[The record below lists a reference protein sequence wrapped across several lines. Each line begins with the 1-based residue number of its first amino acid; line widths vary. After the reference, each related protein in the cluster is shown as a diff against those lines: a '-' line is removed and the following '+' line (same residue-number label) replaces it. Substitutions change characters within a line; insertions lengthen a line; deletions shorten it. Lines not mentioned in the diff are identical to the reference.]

1 MKRDQYFPHEVN
13 LRQTSEFMHLIEKE
27 GMAGYGIYWGLIEYL
42 RSQDNYT
49 GDFRVLKPLAVQLR
63 TTPNKILKVL
73 KDYNLFEVSDFT
85 FRSRKLSETMKPLE
99 QKRQQIN
106 QRSTGGSAEGMG
118 EGRPRVDQKT
128 AHNSLKTST
137 TSDTVKKSKVKKSKE
152 YTSSAEETASSSTPS
167 LSIRLPWET
176 YVDELDKEQQ
186 WKEIMA
192 MRSGLKKEFFSLYP
206 RIVECFKN
214 HVRALGKERSI
225 LSSSD
230 AKHYFCFFLN
240 PGSTTF
246 QRLMAQLKQPS
257 DKDSPYRF
265 EERDPTTGQR
275 SYCGVP
281 IPDGAPPRPNAQ
293 AVWNNETKQWKF

>member
-1 MKRDQYFPHEVN
+1 MKKDQYFPHEAN

-42 RSQDNYT
+42 RSQDNYI
-49 GDFRVLKPLAVQLR
+49 GDLRVLKSLSAQMRTSITRLLR
-63 TTPNKILKVL
+63 ILKN
-73 KDYNLFEVSDFT
+73 YGLFELTDYT
-85 FRSRKLSETMKPLE
+85 FQSSRLITLMKPLE
-99 QKRQQIN
+99 SKRKLMDKRSSNDDETIN
-106 QRSTGGSAEGMG
+106 LRN
-118 EGRPRVDQKT
+118 RR
-128 AHNSLKTST
+128 NSLETNT
-137 TSDTVKKSKVKKSKE
+137 TSVTVKKSKEKKSKE
-152 YTSSAEETASSSTPS
+152 NTSSTEEVAAVVAAP
-167 LSIRLPWET
+167 LSCKLPWEE

-192 MRSGLKKEFFSLYP
+192 MRSGLKMEFFSLYP

-230 AKHYFCFFLN
+230 AKQYFCFFLA
-240 PGSTTF
+240 PGSNTF

-281 IPDGAPPRPNAQ
+281 IPPDAPPRPNAQ
-293 AVWNNETKQWKF
+293 AVWNEETHQWKF

>member
-1 MKRDQYFPHEVN
+1 MKKDQYFPHEAN

-27 GMAGYGIYWGLIEYL
+27 GMAGYGIYWGIIEYL
-42 RSQDNYT
+42 RSQDNYI
-49 GDFRVLKPLAVQLR
+49 GDLRVLKSLSAQMRTSITRLLR
-63 TTPNKILKVL
+63 ILKN
-73 KDYNLFEVSDFT
+73 YGLFELTDYT
-85 FRSRKLSETMKPLE
+85 FQSSKLITLMKPLE
-99 QKRQQIN
+99 SKRKLMDKRSSNDDATIN
-106 QRSTGGSAEGMG
+106 LRN
-118 EGRPRVDQKT
+118 RR
-128 AHNSLKTST
+128 NSLKTNT
-137 TSDTVKKSKVKKSKE
+137 TSVTVKKSKEKKSKE
-152 YTSSAEETASSSTPS
+152 NTSSAEEVAAVVAAP
-167 LSIRLPWET
+167 LSCKLPWEE

-192 MRSGLKKEFFSLYP
+192 MRTGLKMEFFSLYP

-230 AKHYFCFFLN
+230 AKQYFCFFLA
-240 PGSTTF
+240 PGSNTF

-265 EERDPTTGQR
+265 EERDPITGQR

-281 IPDGAPPRPNAQ
+281 IPPDATPRPNAQ
-293 AVWNNETKQWKF
+293 AVWNSETKQWNF

>member
-1 MKRDQYFPHEVN
+1 MKKDQYFPHEAN

-27 GMAGYGIYWGLIEYL
+27 GMAGYGIYWGIIEYL
-42 RSQDNYT
+42 RSQDNYI
-49 GDFRVLKPLAVQLR
+49 GDLRVLKSLSAQMRTSITRLLR
-63 TTPNKILKVL
+63 ILKN
-73 KDYNLFEVSDFT
+73 YGLFELTDYT
-85 FRSRKLSETMKPLE
+85 FQSSRLITLMKPLE
-99 QKRQQIN
+99 SKRKLMDKRSSNDDETIN
-106 QRSTGGSAEGMG
+106 LRN
-118 EGRPRVDQKT
+118 RR
-128 AHNSLKTST
+128 NSLETNT
-137 TSDTVKKSKVKKSKE
+137 TSVTVKKSKEKKSKE
-152 YTSSAEETASSSTPS
+152 NTSSAEEVAAVVAAP
-167 LSIRLPWET
+167 LSCKLPWEE

-192 MRSGLKKEFFSLYP
+192 MRTGLKMEFFSLYP

-230 AKHYFCFFLN
+230 AKQYFCFFLA
-240 PGSTTF
+240 PGSNTF

-257 DKDSPYRF
+257 DKNSPYRF

-281 IPDGAPPRPNAQ
+281 IPPDAPPRPNAQ
-293 AVWNNETKQWKF
+293 AVWNEETHQWNF

>member
-1 MKRDQYFPHEVN
+1 MKKDQYFPHEAN

-42 RSQDNYT
+42 RSQDNYI
-49 GDFRVLKPLAVQLR
+49 GDLRVLKSLSAQMRTSITRLLR
-63 TTPNKILKVL
+63 ILKN
-73 KDYNLFEVSDFT
+73 YGLFELTDYT
-85 FRSRKLSETMKPLE
+85 FQSSRLITLMKPLE
-99 QKRQQIN
+99 NKRKLMDKRSLNDDATIN
-106 QRSTGGSAEGMG
+106 LRN
-118 EGRPRVDQKT
+118 RR
-128 AHNSLKTST
+128 NSLETNT
-137 TSDTVKKSKVKKSKE
+137 TSVTVKKSKEKKSKE
-152 YTSSAEETASSSTPS
+152 NTSSAEEVAAVVAAP
-167 LSIRLPWET
+167 LSYKLPWEE
-176 YVDELDKEQQ
+176 YVDELNKEQQ

-192 MRSGLKKEFFSLYP
+192 MRTGLKMEFFSLYP

-230 AKHYFCFFLN
+230 AKQYFCFFLA
-240 PGSTTF
+240 PGSNTY

-281 IPDGAPPRPNAQ
+281 IPPDAPPRPNAQ
-293 AVWNNETKQWKF
+293 AVWNEETHQWNF

>member
-1 MKRDQYFPHEVN
+1 MKKDQYFPHEAN

-27 GMAGYGIYWGLIEYL
+27 GMAGYGIYWGIIEYL
-42 RSQDNYT
+42 RSQDNYI
-49 GDFRVLKPLAVQLR
+49 GDLRVLKSLSAQMRTSITRLLR
-63 TTPNKILKVL
+63 ILKN
-73 KDYNLFEVSDFT
+73 YGLFELTDYT
-85 FRSRKLSETMKPLE
+85 FQSSRLITLMKPLE
-99 QKRQQIN
+99 SKRKLMDKRSSNDDETIN
-106 QRSTGGSAEGMG
+106 LRN
-118 EGRPRVDQKT
+118 RR
-128 AHNSLKTST
+128 NSLETNT
-137 TSDTVKKSKVKKSKE
+137 TSVTVKKSKEKKSKE
-152 YTSSAEETASSSTPS
+152 NTSSAEEVAAVVAAP
-167 LSIRLPWET
+167 LSCKLPWEE

-192 MRSGLKKEFFSLYP
+192 MRTGLKMEFFSLYP

-230 AKHYFCFFLN
+230 AKQYFCFFLA
-240 PGSTTF
+240 PGSNTF

-281 IPDGAPPRPNAQ
+281 IPPDAPPRPNAQ
-293 AVWNNETKQWKF
+293 AVWNSETKQWNF

>member
-1 MKRDQYFPHEVN
+1 MKKDQYFPHEAN

-27 GMAGYGIYWGLIEYL
+27 GMAGYGIYWGIIEYL
-42 RSQDNYT
+42 RSQDNYI
-49 GDFRVLKPLAVQLR
+49 GDLRVLKSLSAQMRTSITRLLR
-63 TTPNKILKVL
+63 ILKN
-73 KDYNLFEVSDFT
+73 YGLFELTDYT
-85 FRSRKLSETMKPLE
+85 FQSSRLITLMKPLE
-99 QKRQQIN
+99 SKRKLMDKRSSNDDETIN
-106 QRSTGGSAEGMG
+106 LRN
-118 EGRPRVDQKT
+118 RR
-128 AHNSLKTST
+128 NSLETNT
-137 TSDTVKKSKVKKSKE
+137 TSVTVKKSKEKKSKE
-152 YTSSAEETASSSTPS
+152 NTSSAEEVAAVVAAP
-167 LSIRLPWET
+167 LSCKLPWEE

-192 MRSGLKKEFFSLYP
+192 MRTGLKMEFFSLYP

-230 AKHYFCFFLN
+230 AKQYFCFFLA
-240 PGSTTF
+240 PGSNTF

-265 EERDPTTGQR
+265 EERDPATGQR

-281 IPDGAPPRPNAQ
+281 IPPDAPPRPNAQ
-293 AVWNNETKQWKF
+293 AVWNEETHQWNF

>member
-1 MKRDQYFPHEVN
+1 MKKDQYFPHEAN

-42 RSQDNYT
+42 RSQDNYI
-49 GDFRVLKPLAVQLR
+49 GDLRVLKSLSSQMRTSITRLLR
-63 TTPNKILKVL
+63 ILKN
-73 KDYNLFEVSDFT
+73 YGLFELTDYT
-85 FRSRKLSETMKPLE
+85 FQSSRLITLMKPLE
-99 QKRQQIN
+99 SKRKLMDKRSSNDDATIN
-106 QRSTGGSAEGMG
+106 LRN
-118 EGRPRVDQKT
+118 RR
-128 AHNSLKTST
+128 NSLETNT
-137 TSDTVKKSKVKKSKE
+137 TSVTVKKSKEKKSKE
-152 YTSSAEETASSSTPS
+152 NTSSAEEVAAVVAAP
-167 LSIRLPWET
+167 LSCKLPWEE

-192 MRSGLKKEFFSLYP
+192 MRTGLKMEFFSLYP

-230 AKHYFCFFLN
+230 AKQYFCFFLA
-240 PGSTTF
+240 PGSNTF

-281 IPDGAPPRPNAQ
+281 IPPDAPPRPNAQ
-293 AVWNNETKQWKF
+293 AVWNSETKQWNF

>member
-1 MKRDQYFPHEVN
+1 MKKDQYFPHEAN

-42 RSQDNYT
+42 RSQDNYI
-49 GDFRVLKPLAVQLR
+49 GDLRVLKSLSAQMRTSITRLLR
-63 TTPNKILKVL
+63 ILKN
-73 KDYNLFEVSDFT
+73 YGLFELTDYT
-85 FRSRKLSETMKPLE
+85 FQSSRLITLMKPLE
-99 QKRQQIN
+99 SKRKLMDKRSSDDDETIN
-106 QRSTGGSAEGMG
+106 LRN
-118 EGRPRVDQKT
+118 RR
-128 AHNSLKTST
+128 NSLETNT
-137 TSDTVKKSKVKKSKE
+137 TSVTVKKSKEKKSKE
-152 YTSSAEETASSSTPS
+152 NTSSAEEVAAVVAAP
-167 LSIRLPWET
+167 LSHKLPWEE

-192 MRSGLKKEFFSLYP
+192 MRTGLKMEFFSLYP

-230 AKHYFCFFLN
+230 AKQYFCFFLA
-240 PGSTTF
+240 PGSNTF

-265 EERDPTTGQR
+265 EERDPATGQR

-281 IPDGAPPRPNAQ
+281 IPPDAPPRPNAQ
-293 AVWNNETKQWKF
+293 AVWNSETKQWNF

>member
-1 MKRDQYFPHEVN
+1 MKKDQYFPHEAN

-42 RSQDNYT
+42 RSQDNYI
-49 GDFRVLKPLAVQLR
+49 GDLRVLKSLSAQMRTSITRLLR
-63 TTPNKILKVL
+63 ILKN
-73 KDYNLFEVSDFT
+73 YGLFELTDYT
-85 FRSRKLSETMKPLE
+85 FQSSRLITLMKPLE
-99 QKRQQIN
+99 SKRKLMDKRSSNDDETIN
-106 QRSTGGSAEGMG
+106 LRN
-118 EGRPRVDQKT
+118 RR
-128 AHNSLKTST
+128 NSLETNT
-137 TSDTVKKSKVKKSKE
+137 TSVTVKKSKEKKSKE
-152 YTSSAEETASSSTPS
+152 NTSSAEEVAAVVAAP
-167 LSIRLPWET
+167 LSCKLPWEE

-192 MRSGLKKEFFSLYP
+192 MRTGLKMEFFSLYP

-230 AKHYFCFFLN
+230 AKQYFCFFLA
-240 PGSTTF
+240 PGSNTY

-281 IPDGAPPRPNAQ
+281 IPPDAPPRPNAQ
-293 AVWNNETKQWKF
+293 AVWNEETHQWNF

>member
-1 MKRDQYFPHEVN
+1 MKKDQYFPHEAN

-27 GMAGYGIYWGLIEYL
+27 GMAGYGIYWGIIEYL
-42 RSQDNYT
+42 RSQDNYI
-49 GDFRVLKPLAVQLR
+49 GDLRVLKSLSAQMRTSITRLLR
-63 TTPNKILKVL
+63 ILKN
-73 KDYNLFEVSDFT
+73 YGLFELTDYT
-85 FRSRKLSETMKPLE
+85 FQSSRLITLMKPLE
-99 QKRQQIN
+99 SKRKLMDKRSSDDDETIN
-106 QRSTGGSAEGMG
+106 LRN
-118 EGRPRVDQKT
+118 RR
-128 AHNSLKTST
+128 NSLETNT
-137 TSDTVKKSKVKKSKE
+137 TSVTVKKSKEKKSKE
-152 YTSSAEETASSSTPS
+152 NTSSAEEVAAVVAAP
-167 LSIRLPWET
+167 LSCKLPWEE

-192 MRSGLKKEFFSLYP
+192 MRTGLKMEFFSLYP

-230 AKHYFCFFLN
+230 AKQYFCFFLA
-240 PGSTTF
+240 PGSNTY

-265 EERDPTTGQR
+265 EERDPATGQR

-281 IPDGAPPRPNAQ
+281 IPPDAPPRPNAQ
-293 AVWNNETKQWKF
+293 AVWNEETHQWNF

>member
-1 MKRDQYFPHEVN
+1 MKKDQYFPHEAN

-27 GMAGYGIYWGLIEYL
+27 GMAGYGIYWGIIEYL
-42 RSQDNYT
+42 RSQDNYI
-49 GDFRVLKPLAVQLR
+49 GDLRVLKSLSAQMRTSITRLLR
-63 TTPNKILKVL
+63 ILKN
-73 KDYNLFEVSDFT
+73 YGLFELTDYT
-85 FRSRKLSETMKPLE
+85 FQSSRLITLMKPLE
-99 QKRQQIN
+99 SKRKLMDKRSSTDDETIN
-106 QRSTGGSAEGMG
+106 LRN
-118 EGRPRVDQKT
+118 RR
-128 AHNSLKTST
+128 NSLETNT
-137 TSDTVKKSKVKKSKE
+137 TSVTVKKSKEKKSKE
-152 YTSSAEETASSSTPS
+152 NTSSAEEVAAVVAAP
-167 LSIRLPWET
+167 LSCKLPWEE

-192 MRSGLKKEFFSLYP
+192 MRTGLKMEFFSLYP

-230 AKHYFCFFLN
+230 AKQYFCFFLA
-240 PGSTTF
+240 PGSNTF

-281 IPDGAPPRPNAQ
+281 IPPDAPPRPNAQ
-293 AVWNNETKQWKF
+293 AVWNSETKQWNF

>member
-1 MKRDQYFPHEVN
+1 MKKDQYFPHEAN

-27 GMAGYGIYWGLIEYL
+27 GMAGYGIYWGIIEYL
-42 RSQDNYT
+42 RSQDNYI
-49 GDFRVLKPLAVQLR
+49 GDLRVLKSLSAQMRTSITRLLR
-63 TTPNKILKVL
+63 ILKN
-73 KDYNLFEVSDFT
+73 YGLFELTDYT
-85 FRSRKLSETMKPLE
+85 FQSSRLITLMKPLE
-99 QKRQQIN
+99 SKRKLMDKRSSNDDETIN
-106 QRSTGGSAEGMG
+106 LRN
-118 EGRPRVDQKT
+118 RR
-128 AHNSLKTST
+128 NSLETNT
-137 TSDTVKKSKVKKSKE
+137 TSVTVKKSKEKKSKE
-152 YTSSAEETASSSTPS
+152 NTSSAEEVAAVVAAP
-167 LSIRLPWET
+167 LSCKLPWEE

-192 MRSGLKKEFFSLYP
+192 MRTGLKMEFFSLYP

-230 AKHYFCFFLN
+230 AKQYFCFFLA
-240 PGSTTF
+240 PGSNTF

-265 EERDPTTGQR
+265 EERDPATGQR

-281 IPDGAPPRPNAQ
+281 IPPDAPPRPNAQ
-293 AVWNNETKQWKF
+293 AVWNSETKQWNF

>member
-1 MKRDQYFPHEVN
+1 MKKDQYFPHEAN

-27 GMAGYGIYWGLIEYL
+27 GMAGYGIYWGIIEYL
-42 RSQDNYT
+42 RSQDNYI
-49 GDFRVLKPLAVQLR
+49 GDLRVLKSLSAQMRTSITRLLR
-63 TTPNKILKVL
+63 ILKN
-73 KDYNLFEVSDFT
+73 YGLFELTDYT
-85 FRSRKLSETMKPLE
+85 FQSSRMITLMKPLE
-99 QKRQQIN
+99 SKRKLMDKRSSNDDETIN
-106 QRSTGGSAEGMG
+106 LRN
-118 EGRPRVDQKT
+118 RR
-128 AHNSLKTST
+128 NSLETNT
-137 TSDTVKKSKVKKSKE
+137 TSVTVKKSKEKKSKE
-152 YTSSAEETASSSTPS
+152 NTSSAEEVAAVVAAP
-167 LSIRLPWET
+167 LSCKLPWEE

-192 MRSGLKKEFFSLYP
+192 MRTGLKMEFFSLYP

-230 AKHYFCFFLN
+230 AKQYFCFFLA
-240 PGSTTF
+240 PGSNTF

-281 IPDGAPPRPNAQ
+281 IPPDAPPRPNAQ
-293 AVWNNETKQWKF
+293 AVWNSETKQWNF

>member
-1 MKRDQYFPHEVN
+1 MKKDQYFPHEAN

-42 RSQDNYT
+42 RSQDNYI
-49 GDFRVLKPLAVQLR
+49 GDLRVLKSLSAQMRTSITRLLR
-63 TTPNKILKVL
+63 ILKN
-73 KDYNLFEVSDFT
+73 YGLFELTDYT
-85 FRSRKLSETMKPLE
+85 FQSSRLITLMKPLE
-99 QKRQQIN
+99 SKRKLMDKRSSNDDETIN
-106 QRSTGGSAEGMG
+106 LRN
-118 EGRPRVDQKT
+118 RR
-128 AHNSLKTST
+128 NSLETNT
-137 TSDTVKKSKVKKSKE
+137 TSVTVKKSKEKKSKE
-152 YTSSAEETASSSTPS
+152 NTSSAEEVAAVVAAP
-167 LSIRLPWET
+167 LSCKLPWEE

-192 MRSGLKKEFFSLYP
+192 MRTGLKMEFFSLYP

-230 AKHYFCFFLN
+230 AKQYFCFFLA
-240 PGSTTF
+240 PGSNTF

-265 EERDPTTGQR
+265 EERDPITGQR

-281 IPDGAPPRPNAQ
+281 IPPDAPPRPNAQ
-293 AVWNNETKQWKF
+293 AVWNSETKQWNF

>member
-1 MKRDQYFPHEVN
+1 MKKDQYFPHEAN

-27 GMAGYGIYWGLIEYL
+27 GMAGYGIYWGIIEYL
-42 RSQDNYT
+42 RSQDNYI
-49 GDFRVLKPLAVQLR
+49 GDLRVLKSLSAQMRTSITRLLR
-63 TTPNKILKVL
+63 ILKN
-73 KDYNLFEVSDFT
+73 YGLFELTDYT
-85 FRSRKLSETMKPLE
+85 FQSSRLITLMKPLE
-99 QKRQQIN
+99 SKRKLMDKRSSNDDETIN
-106 QRSTGGSAEGMG
+106 LRN
-118 EGRPRVDQKT
+118 RR
-128 AHNSLKTST
+128 NSLETNT
-137 TSDTVKKSKVKKSKE
+137 TSVTVKKSKEKKSKE
-152 YTSSAEETASSSTPS
+152 NTSSAEEVAAVVAAP
-167 LSIRLPWET
+167 LSCKLPWEE

-192 MRSGLKKEFFSLYP
+192 MRSGLKMEFFSLYP

-230 AKHYFCFFLN
+230 AKQYFCFFLA
-240 PGSTTF
+240 PGSNTY

-281 IPDGAPPRPNAQ
+281 IPPDAPPRPNAQ
-293 AVWNNETKQWKF
+293 AVWNSETKQWNF

>member
-1 MKRDQYFPHEVN
+1 MKKDQYFPHEAN

-42 RSQDNYT
+42 RSQDNYI
-49 GDFRVLKPLAVQLR
+49 GDLRVLKSLSAQMRTSITRLLR
-63 TTPNKILKVL
+63 ILKN
-73 KDYNLFEVSDFT
+73 YGLFELTDYT
-85 FRSRKLSETMKPLE
+85 FQSSKLITLMKPLE
-99 QKRQQIN
+99 SKRKLMDKRSSNDDETIN
-106 QRSTGGSAEGMG
+106 LRN
-118 EGRPRVDQKT
+118 RR
-128 AHNSLKTST
+128 NSLETNT
-137 TSDTVKKSKVKKSKE
+137 TSVTVKKSKEKKSKE
-152 YTSSAEETASSSTPS
+152 NTSSAEEVAAVVAAP
-167 LSIRLPWET
+167 LSCKLPWEE

-192 MRSGLKKEFFSLYP
+192 MRTGLKMEFFSLYP

-230 AKHYFCFFLN
+230 AKQYFCFFLA
-240 PGSTTF
+240 PGSNTY

-281 IPDGAPPRPNAQ
+281 IPPDAPPRPNAQ
-293 AVWNNETKQWKF
+293 AVWNEETHQWNF

>member
-1 MKRDQYFPHEVN
+1 MKKDQYFPHEAN

-42 RSQDNYT
+42 RSQDNYI
-49 GDFRVLKPLAVQLR
+49 GDLRVLKSLSAQMRTSITRLLR
-63 TTPNKILKVL
+63 ILKN
-73 KDYNLFEVSDFT
+73 YGLFELTDYT
-85 FRSRKLSETMKPLE
+85 FQSSRLITLMKPLE
-99 QKRQQIN
+99 SKRKLMDKRSSDDDETIN
-106 QRSTGGSAEGMG
+106 LRN
-118 EGRPRVDQKT
+118 RR
-128 AHNSLKTST
+128 NSLETNT
-137 TSDTVKKSKVKKSKE
+137 TSVTVKKSKEKKSKE
-152 YTSSAEETASSSTPS
+152 NTSSAEEVAAVVAAP
-167 LSIRLPWET
+167 LSHKLPWEE

-192 MRSGLKKEFFSLYP
+192 MRTGLKMEFFSLYP

-230 AKHYFCFFLN
+230 AKQYFCFFLA

-257 DKDSPYRF
+257 DEDSPYRF

-281 IPDGAPPRPNAQ
+281 IPPDAPPRPNAQ
-293 AVWNNETKQWKF
+293 AVWNSETKQWNF

>member
-1 MKRDQYFPHEVN
+1 MKKDQYFPHEAN

-42 RSQDNYT
+42 RSQDNYI
-49 GDFRVLKPLAVQLR
+49 GDLRVLKSLSAQMRTSITRLLR
-63 TTPNKILKVL
+63 ILKN
-73 KDYNLFEVSDFT
+73 YGLFELTDYT
-85 FRSRKLSETMKPLE
+85 FQSSRLITLMKPLE
-99 QKRQQIN
+99 SKRKLMDKRSSNDDETIN
-106 QRSTGGSAEGMG
+106 LRN
-118 EGRPRVDQKT
+118 RR
-128 AHNSLKTST
+128 NSLETNT
-137 TSDTVKKSKVKKSKE
+137 TSVTVKKSKEKKSKE
-152 YTSSAEETASSSTPS
+152 NTSSAEEVAAVVAAP
-167 LSIRLPWET
+167 LSCKLPWEE

-192 MRSGLKKEFFSLYP
+192 MRTGLKMEFFSLYP

-230 AKHYFCFFLN
+230 AKQYFCFFLA
-240 PGSTTF
+240 PGSNTF

-281 IPDGAPPRPNAQ
+281 IPPDAPPRPNAQ
-293 AVWNNETKQWKF
+293 AVWNSETKQWNF

>member
-1 MKRDQYFPHEVN
+1 MKKDQYFPHEAN

-42 RSQDNYT
+42 RSQDNYI
-49 GDFRVLKPLAVQLR
+49 GDLRVLKSLSAQMRTSITRLLR
-63 TTPNKILKVL
+63 ILKN
-73 KDYNLFEVSDFT
+73 YGLFELTDYT
-85 FRSRKLSETMKPLE
+85 FQSSRLITLMKPLE
-99 QKRQQIN
+99 SKRKLMDKRSSNDDETIN
-106 QRSTGGSAEGMG
+106 LRN
-118 EGRPRVDQKT
+118 RR
-128 AHNSLKTST
+128 NSLETNT
-137 TSDTVKKSKVKKSKE
+137 TSVTVKKSKEKKSKE
-152 YTSSAEETASSSTPS
+152 NTSSAEEVAAVVAAP
-167 LSIRLPWET
+167 LSCKLPWEE

-192 MRSGLKKEFFSLYP
+192 MRTGLKMEFFSLYP

-230 AKHYFCFFLN
+230 AKQYFCFFLA
-240 PGSTTF
+240 PGSNTF

-265 EERDPTTGQR
+265 EERDPATGQR

-281 IPDGAPPRPNAQ
+281 IPPDAPPRPNAQ
-293 AVWNNETKQWKF
+293 AVWNEETHQWNF

>member
-1 MKRDQYFPHEVN
+1 MKKDQYFPHEAN

-27 GMAGYGIYWGLIEYL
+27 GMAGYGIYWGIIEYL
-42 RSQDNYT
+42 RSQDNYI
-49 GDFRVLKPLAVQLR
+49 GDLRVLKSLSAQMRTSITRLLR
-63 TTPNKILKVL
+63 ILKN
-73 KDYNLFEVSDFT
+73 YGLFELTDYT
-85 FRSRKLSETMKPLE
+85 FQSSKLITLMKPLE
-99 QKRQQIN
+99 SKRKLMDKRSSNDDETIN
-106 QRSTGGSAEGMG
+106 LRN
-118 EGRPRVDQKT
+118 RR
-128 AHNSLKTST
+128 NSLETNT
-137 TSDTVKKSKVKKSKE
+137 TSVTVKKSKEKKSKE
-152 YTSSAEETASSSTPS
+152 NTSSAEEVAAVVAAP
-167 LSIRLPWET
+167 LSCKLPWEE

-192 MRSGLKKEFFSLYP
+192 MRTGLKMEFFSLYP

-230 AKHYFCFFLN
+230 AKQYFCFFLA
-240 PGSTTF
+240 PGSNTY

-265 EERDPTTGQR
+265 EERDPATGQR

-281 IPDGAPPRPNAQ
+281 IPPDAPPRPNAQ
-293 AVWNNETKQWKF
+293 AVWNEETHQWNF

>member
-1 MKRDQYFPHEVN
+1 MKKDQYFPHEAN

-42 RSQDNYT
+42 RSQDNYI
-49 GDFRVLKPLAVQLR
+49 GDLRVLKSLSAQMRTSITRLLR
-63 TTPNKILKVL
+63 ILKN
-73 KDYNLFEVSDFT
+73 YGLFELTDYT
-85 FRSRKLSETMKPLE
+85 FQSSRLITLMKPLE
-99 QKRQQIN
+99 SKRKLMDKRSSNDDETIN
-106 QRSTGGSAEGMG
+106 LRN
-118 EGRPRVDQKT
+118 RR
-128 AHNSLKTST
+128 NSLETNT
-137 TSDTVKKSKVKKSKE
+137 TSVTVKKSKEKKSKE
-152 YTSSAEETASSSTPS
+152 NTSSAEEVAAVVAAP
-167 LSIRLPWET
+167 LSCKLPWEE

-192 MRSGLKKEFFSLYP
+192 MRTGLKMEFFSLYP

-230 AKHYFCFFLN
+230 AKQYFCFFLA
-240 PGSTTF
+240 PGSNTF

-281 IPDGAPPRPNAQ
+281 IPPDAPPRPNAQ
-293 AVWNNETKQWKF
+293 AVWNSETKEWNF

>member
-1 MKRDQYFPHEVN
+1 MKKDQYFPHEAN

-42 RSQDNYT
+42 RSQDNYI
-49 GDFRVLKPLAVQLR
+49 GDLRVLKSLSAQMRTSITRLLR
-63 TTPNKILKVL
+63 ILKN
-73 KDYNLFEVSDFT
+73 YGLFELTDYT
-85 FRSRKLSETMKPLE
+85 FQSSRLITLMKPLE
-99 QKRQQIN
+99 SKRKLMDKRSSNDDETIN
-106 QRSTGGSAEGMG
+106 LRN
-118 EGRPRVDQKT
+118 RR
-128 AHNSLKTST
+128 NSLETNT
-137 TSDTVKKSKVKKSKE
+137 TSVTVKKSKEKKSKE
-152 YTSSAEETASSSTPS
+152 NTSSAEEVAAVVAAP
-167 LSIRLPWET
+167 LSCKLPWEE

-192 MRSGLKKEFFSLYP
+192 MRTGLKMEFFSLYP

-230 AKHYFCFFLN
+230 AKQYFCFFLA
-240 PGSTTF
+240 PGSNTF

-281 IPDGAPPRPNAQ
+281 IPPDAPPRPNAQ
-293 AVWNNETKQWKF
+293 AVWNEETHQWNF

>member
-1 MKRDQYFPHEVN
+1 MKKDQYFPHEAN

-42 RSQDNYT
+42 RSQDNYI
-49 GDFRVLKPLAVQLR
+49 GDLRVLKSLSAQMRTSITRLLR
-63 TTPNKILKVL
+63 ILK
-73 KDYNLFEVSDFT
+73 NNGLFELTDYT
-85 FRSRKLSETMKPLE
+85 FQSSRLITLMKPLE
-99 QKRQQIN
+99 SKRKLMDKRSSNDDETIN
-106 QRSTGGSAEGMG
+106 LRN
-118 EGRPRVDQKT
+118 RR
-128 AHNSLKTST
+128 NSLETNT
-137 TSDTVKKSKVKKSKE
+137 TSVTVKKSKEKKSKE
-152 YTSSAEETASSSTPS
+152 NTSSAEEVAAVVAAP
-167 LSIRLPWET
+167 LSCKLPWEE

-192 MRSGLKKEFFSLYP
+192 MRTGLKMEFFSLYP

-230 AKHYFCFFLN
+230 AKQYFCFFLA
-240 PGSTTF
+240 PGSNTF

-265 EERDPTTGQR
+265 EERDPITGQR

-281 IPDGAPPRPNAQ
+281 IPPDAPPRPNAQ
-293 AVWNNETKQWKF
+293 AVWNEETHQWNF

>member
-1 MKRDQYFPHEVN
+1 MKKDQYFPHEAN

-27 GMAGYGIYWGLIEYL
+27 GMAGYGSYWGIIEYL
-42 RSQDNYT
+42 RSQDNYI
-49 GDFRVLKPLAVQLR
+49 GDLRVLKSLSAQMRTSITRLLR
-63 TTPNKILKVL
+63 ILKN
-73 KDYNLFEVSDFT
+73 YGLFELTDYT
-85 FRSRKLSETMKPLE
+85 FQSSRLITLMKPLE
-99 QKRQQIN
+99 SKRKLMDKRSSNDDETIN
-106 QRSTGGSAEGMG
+106 LRN
-118 EGRPRVDQKT
+118 RR
-128 AHNSLKTST
+128 NSLETNT
-137 TSDTVKKSKVKKSKE
+137 TSVTVKKSKEKKSKE
-152 YTSSAEETASSSTPS
+152 NTSSAEEVAAVVAAP
-167 LSIRLPWET
+167 LSCKLPWEE

-192 MRSGLKKEFFSLYP
+192 MRTGLKMEFFSLYP

-230 AKHYFCFFLN
+230 AKQYFCFFLA
-240 PGSTTF
+240 PGSTPY

-265 EERDPTTGQR
+265 EERDPITGQR

-281 IPDGAPPRPNAQ
+281 IPPDAPPRPNAQ
-293 AVWNNETKQWKF
+293 AVWNEETHQWNF

>member
-1 MKRDQYFPHEVN
+1 MKKDQYFPHEAN

-42 RSQDNYT
+42 RSQDNYI
-49 GDFRVLKPLAVQLR
+49 GDLRVLKSLSSQMRTSITRLLR
-63 TTPNKILKVL
+63 ILKN
-73 KDYNLFEVSDFT
+73 YGLFELTDYT
-85 FRSRKLSETMKPLE
+85 FQSSRLITLMKPLE
-99 QKRQQIN
+99 SKRKLMDKRSLNDDATIN
-106 QRSTGGSAEGMG
+106 LRN
-118 EGRPRVDQKT
+118 RR
-128 AHNSLKTST
+128 NSLETNT
-137 TSDTVKKSKVKKSKE
+137 TSVTVKKSKEKKSKE
-152 YTSSAEETASSSTPS
+152 NTSSAEEVAAVVAAP
-167 LSIRLPWET
+167 LSCKLPWEE

-192 MRSGLKKEFFSLYP
+192 MRTGLKMEFFSLYP

-230 AKHYFCFFLN
+230 AKQYFCFFLA
-240 PGSTTF
+240 PGSNTF

-265 EERDPTTGQR
+265 EERDPATGQR

-281 IPDGAPPRPNAQ
+281 IPPDAPPRPNAQ
-293 AVWNNETKQWKF
+293 AVWNSETKQWNF

>member
-1 MKRDQYFPHEVN
+1 MKKDQYFPHEAN

-27 GMAGYGIYWGLIEYL
+27 GMAGYGIYWGIIEYL
-42 RSQDNYT
+42 RSQDNYI
-49 GDFRVLKPLAVQLR
+49 GDLRVLKSLSAQMRTSITRLLR
-63 TTPNKILKVL
+63 ILKN
-73 KDYNLFEVSDFT
+73 YGLFELTDYT
-85 FRSRKLSETMKPLE
+85 FQSSRLITLMKPLE
-99 QKRQQIN
+99 SKRKLMDKRSSNDDETIN
-106 QRSTGGSAEGMG
+106 LRN
-118 EGRPRVDQKT
+118 RR
-128 AHNSLKTST
+128 NSLETNT
-137 TSDTVKKSKVKKSKE
+137 TSVTVKKSKEKKSKE
-152 YTSSAEETASSSTPS
+152 NTSSAEEVAAVVAAP
-167 LSIRLPWET
+167 LSCKLPWEE

-192 MRSGLKKEFFSLYP
+192 MRTGLKMEFFSLYP

-230 AKHYFCFFLN
+230 AKQYFCFFLA
-240 PGSTTF
+240 PGSNTY

-265 EERDPTTGQR
+265 EERDPATGQR

-281 IPDGAPPRPNAQ
+281 IPPDAPPRPNAQ
-293 AVWNNETKQWKF
+293 AVWNSETKQWNF

>member
-1 MKRDQYFPHEVN
+1 MKKDQYFPHEAN

-42 RSQDNYT
+42 RSQDNYI
-49 GDFRVLKPLAVQLR
+49 GDLRVLKSLSAQMRTSITRLLR
-63 TTPNKILKVL
+63 ILKN
-73 KDYNLFEVSDFT
+73 YGLFELTDYT
-85 FRSRKLSETMKPLE
+85 FQSSKLITLMKPLE
-99 QKRQQIN
+99 SKRKLMDKRSLNDDETIN
-106 QRSTGGSAEGMG
+106 LRN
-118 EGRPRVDQKT
+118 RR
-128 AHNSLKTST
+128 NSLKTNT
-137 TSDTVKKSKVKKSKE
+137 TSVTVKKSKEKKSKE
-152 YTSSAEETASSSTPS
+152 NTSSAEEVAAVVAAP
-167 LSIRLPWET
+167 LSCKLPWEE

-192 MRSGLKKEFFSLYP
+192 MRTGLKMEFFSLYP

-230 AKHYFCFFLN
+230 AKQYFCFFLA
-240 PGSTTF
+240 PGSNTF

-265 EERDPTTGQR
+265 EERDPATGQR

-281 IPDGAPPRPNAQ
+281 IPPDAPPRPNAQ
-293 AVWNNETKQWKF
+293 AVWNSETKQWNF

>member
-1 MKRDQYFPHEVN
+1 MKKDQYFPHEAN

-42 RSQDNYT
+42 RSQDNYI
-49 GDFRVLKPLAVQLR
+49 GDLRVLKSLSAQMRTSITRLLR
-63 TTPNKILKVL
+63 ILKN
-73 KDYNLFEVSDFT
+73 YGLFELTDYT
-85 FRSRKLSETMKPLE
+85 FQSSRLITLMKPLE
-99 QKRQQIN
+99 SKRKLMDKRSSNDDETIN
-106 QRSTGGSAEGMG
+106 LRN
-118 EGRPRVDQKT
+118 RR
-128 AHNSLKTST
+128 NSLETNT
-137 TSDTVKKSKVKKSKE
+137 TSVTVKKSKEKKSKE
-152 YTSSAEETASSSTPS
+152 NTSSAEEVAAAVAAP
-167 LSIRLPWET
+167 LSCKLPWEE

-192 MRSGLKKEFFSLYP
+192 MRSGLKMEFFSLYP

-230 AKHYFCFFLN
+230 AKQYFCFFLA
-240 PGSTTF
+240 PGSNTF

-265 EERDPTTGQR
+265 EERDPATGQR

-281 IPDGAPPRPNAQ
+281 IPPDAPPRPNAQ
-293 AVWNNETKQWKF
+293 AVWNEETHQWNF

>member
-1 MKRDQYFPHEVN
+1 MKKDQYFPHEAN

-27 GMAGYGIYWGLIEYL
+27 GMAGYGIYWGIIEYL
-42 RSQDNYT
+42 RSQDNYI
-49 GDFRVLKPLAVQLR
+49 GDLRVLKSLSAQMRTSITRLLR
-63 TTPNKILKVL
+63 ILKN
-73 KDYNLFEVSDFT
+73 YGLFELTDYT
-85 FRSRKLSETMKPLE
+85 FQSSRLITLMKPLE
-99 QKRQQIN
+99 SKRKLMDKRSSNDDETIN
-106 QRSTGGSAEGMG
+106 LRN
-118 EGRPRVDQKT
+118 RR
-128 AHNSLKTST
+128 NSLETNT
-137 TSDTVKKSKVKKSKE
+137 TSVTVKKSKEKKSKE
-152 YTSSAEETASSSTPS
+152 NTSSAEEVAAVVAAP
-167 LSIRLPWET
+167 LSCKLPWEE

-192 MRSGLKKEFFSLYP
+192 MRTGLKMEFFSLYP

-230 AKHYFCFFLN
+230 AKQYFCFFLA
-240 PGSTTF
+240 PGSNTF

-281 IPDGAPPRPNAQ
+281 IPPDAPPRPNAQ
-293 AVWNNETKQWKF
+293 AVWNEETHQWNF

>member
-1 MKRDQYFPHEVN
+1 MKKDQYFPHEAN

-27 GMAGYGIYWGLIEYL
+27 GMAGYGIYWGIIEYL
-42 RSQDNYT
+42 RSQDNYI
-49 GDFRVLKPLAVQLR
+49 GDLRVLKSLSAQMRTSITRLLR
-63 TTPNKILKVL
+63 ILKN
-73 KDYNLFEVSDFT
+73 YGLFELTDYT
-85 FRSRKLSETMKPLE
+85 FQSSRLITLMKPLE
-99 QKRQQIN
+99 SKRKLMDKRSLNDDETIN
-106 QRSTGGSAEGMG
+106 LRN
-118 EGRPRVDQKT
+118 RR
-128 AHNSLKTST
+128 NSLKTNT
-137 TSDTVKKSKVKKSKE
+137 TSVTVKKSKEKKSKE
-152 YTSSAEETASSSTPS
+152 NTSSAEEVAAVVAAP
-167 LSIRLPWET
+167 LSCKLPWEE

-192 MRSGLKKEFFSLYP
+192 MRTGLKMEFFSLYP

-230 AKHYFCFFLN
+230 AKQYFCFFLA
-240 PGSTTF
+240 PGSNTF

-257 DKDSPYRF
+257 DKNSPYRF

-281 IPDGAPPRPNAQ
+281 IPPDAPPRPNAQ
-293 AVWNNETKQWKF
+293 AVWNSETKQWNF

>member
-1 MKRDQYFPHEVN
+1 MKKDQYFPHEAN

-42 RSQDNYT
+42 RSQDNYI
-49 GDFRVLKPLAVQLR
+49 GDLRVLKSLSAQMRTSITRLLR
-63 TTPNKILKVL
+63 ILKN
-73 KDYNLFEVSDFT
+73 YGLFELTDYT
-85 FRSRKLSETMKPLE
+85 FQSSRLITLMKPLE
-99 QKRQQIN
+99 SKRKLMDKRSSNDDATIN
-106 QRSTGGSAEGMG
+106 LRN
-118 EGRPRVDQKT
+118 RR
-128 AHNSLKTST
+128 NSLKTNT
-137 TSDTVKKSKVKKSKE
+137 TSVTVKKSKEKKSKE
-152 YTSSAEETASSSTPS
+152 NTSSAEEVAAVVAAP
-167 LSIRLPWET
+167 LSCKLPWEE

-192 MRSGLKKEFFSLYP
+192 MRTGLKMEFFSLYP

-230 AKHYFCFFLN
+230 AKQYFCFFLA
-240 PGSTTF
+240 PGSNTF

-281 IPDGAPPRPNAQ
+281 IPPDAPPRPNAQ
-293 AVWNNETKQWKF
+293 AVWNEETHQWNF

>member
-1 MKRDQYFPHEVN
+1 MKKDQYFPHEAN

-42 RSQDNYT
+42 RSQDNYI
-49 GDFRVLKPLAVQLR
+49 GDLRVLKSLSAQMRTSITRLLR
-63 TTPNKILKVL
+63 ILKN
-73 KDYNLFEVSDFT
+73 YGLFELTDYT
-85 FRSRKLSETMKPLE
+85 FQSSRLITLMKPLE
-99 QKRQQIN
+99 SKRKLMDKRSSNDDETIN
-106 QRSTGGSAEGMG
+106 LRN
-118 EGRPRVDQKT
+118 RR
-128 AHNSLKTST
+128 NSLETNT
-137 TSDTVKKSKVKKSKE
+137 TSVTVKKSKEKKSKE
-152 YTSSAEETASSSTPS
+152 NSSSAEEVAAVVAAP
-167 LSIRLPWET
+167 LSCKLPWEE

-192 MRSGLKKEFFSLYP
+192 MRTGLKMEFFSLYP

-230 AKHYFCFFLN
+230 AKQYFCFFLA
-240 PGSTTF
+240 PGSNTF

-265 EERDPTTGQR
+265 EERDPATGQR

-281 IPDGAPPRPNAQ
+281 IPPDAPPRPNAQ
-293 AVWNNETKQWKF
+293 AVWNEETHQWNF

>member
-1 MKRDQYFPHEVN
+1 MKKDQYFPHEAN

-42 RSQDNYT
+42 RSQDNYI
-49 GDFRVLKPLAVQLR
+49 GDLRVLKSLARQMKTKPIKVENVVRNYQLF
-63 TTPNKILKVL
+63 ILT
-73 KDYNLFEVSDFT
+73 DYT
-85 FRSRKLSETMKPLE
+85 FQSAKLMEWMVPLE
-99 QKRQQIN
+99 NKRNANKKQNEI
-106 QRSTGGSAEGMG
+106 
-118 EGRPRVDQKT
+118 KT
-128 AHNSLKTST
+128 DAKHEQPHRNSLKTNT
-137 TSDTVKKSKVKKSKE
+137 TSVTVKKSKEKKSKE
-152 YTSSAEETASSSTPS
+152 NTSSAEEVAAVVAAP
-167 LSIRLPWET
+167 LSCKLPWEE

-192 MRSGLKKEFFSLYP
+192 MRTGLKMEFFSLYP

-230 AKHYFCFFLN
+230 AKQYFCFFLA
-240 PGSTTF
+240 PGSNTF

-281 IPDGAPPRPNAQ
+281 IPPDAPPRPNAQ
-293 AVWNNETKQWKF
+293 AVWNEETHQWNF

>member
-1 MKRDQYFPHEVN
+1 MKKDQYFPHEAN

-42 RSQDNYT
+42 RSQDNYI
-49 GDFRVLKPLAVQLR
+49 GDLRVLKSLSAQMRTSITRLLR
-63 TTPNKILKVL
+63 ILKN
-73 KDYNLFEVSDFT
+73 YGLFELTDYT
-85 FRSRKLSETMKPLE
+85 FQSSRLITLMKPLE
-99 QKRQQIN
+99 SKRKLMDKRSSNDDETIN
-106 QRSTGGSAEGMG
+106 LRN
-118 EGRPRVDQKT
+118 RR
-128 AHNSLKTST
+128 NSLETNT
-137 TSDTVKKSKVKKSKE
+137 TSVTVKKSKEKKSKE
-152 YTSSAEETASSSTPS
+152 NTSSAEEVAAVVAAP
-167 LSIRLPWET
+167 LSHKLPWEE

-192 MRSGLKKEFFSLYP
+192 MRTGLKMEFFSLYP

-230 AKHYFCFFLN
+230 AKQYFCFFLA

-265 EERDPTTGQR
+265 EERDPITGQR

-281 IPDGAPPRPNAQ
+281 IPPDAPPRPNAQ
-293 AVWNNETKQWKF
+293 AVWNSETKQWNF